1 MTIFIVQFLYIFQ
14 LSWVEHA
21 GLMKLVT
28 QLCIL
33 LNASKKHVH
42 VHSHSSAVTVVCNI
56 FISRLLKETIWLA
69 RSTNFIY
76 LLFWY
81 PVGWAL
87 YWVIRM
93 VRFKSEHI
101 SVIQLWQFKPWL
113 HVFYIYLFKYFL
125 VKDIWFYLV
134 YNKKNFVIEKGNT

>member
-1 MTIFIVQFLYIFQ
+1 MCNWVLNFGNFKGKLRTLSVFPQLDNLKETCEEMTIFIVQFLYIFQ

-28 QLCIL
+28 QLSIL

-42 VHSHSSAVTVVCNI
+42 VHSHSSAVTVVGNI

-76 LLFWY
+76 
-81 PVGWAL
+81 V
-87 YWVIRM
+87 
-93 VRFKSEHI
+93 
-101 SVIQLWQFKPWL
+101 
-113 HVFYIYLFKYFL
+113 L
-125 VKDIWFYLV
+125 V
-134 YNKKNFVIEKGNT
+134 